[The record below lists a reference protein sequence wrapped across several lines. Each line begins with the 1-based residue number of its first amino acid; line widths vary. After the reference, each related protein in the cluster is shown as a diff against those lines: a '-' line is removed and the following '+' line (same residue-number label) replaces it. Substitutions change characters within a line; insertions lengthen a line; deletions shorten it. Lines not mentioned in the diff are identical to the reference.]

1 MRITSIIFLFVLFN
15 SHAQTILNSESI
27 MMNLDN
33 SSILAI
39 DIGGSVET
47 GNVEIAEFNF
57 TGQLGKKIDNSIFRL
72 IIGYE
77 YESESKEVLSQ
88 DYSAQIRYNYLIGD
102 DSFFSFVQSQSVK
115 SISMDHRKLFGL
127 GFRKNIFKKN
137 QNYFDLSLGLFYEDE
152 LYNEKIKPINIYN
165 YRYSLS
171 SFSNFS
177 LSNNLRVSNTI
188 YYQIKTNKSS
198 DYRFFI
204 EPKIYFEIDE
214 NKSFFLSTRNRYHSL
229 PYMPVQKND
238 TETSVGIQIIF

>member
-102 DSFFSFVQSQSVK
+102 DSFF
-115 SISMDHRKLFGL
+115 HLFSH
-127 GFRKNIFKKN
+127 K
-137 QNYFDLSLGLFYEDE
+137 
-152 LYNEKIKPINIYN
+152 
-165 YRYSLS
+165 
-171 SFSNFS
+171 
-177 LSNNLRVSNTI
+177 V
-188 YYQIKTNKSS
+188 
-198 DYRFFI
+198 
-204 EPKIYFEIDE
+204 
-214 NKSFFLSTRNRYHSL
+214 
-229 PYMPVQKND
+229 
-238 TETSVGIQIIF
+238 